1 MSQWQ
6 VPFGNERCMSFFRR
20 CHSMWLFHL
29 HSTVSIRPFSPVFL
43 WFCHSIWL
51 FLFYQYTEN
60 ICFFR
65 FSADGLHDWGIL
77 LGISLEFQE
86 IKYQPFSMTQPF
98 LLAESTVRALCWL
111 LLWNFKEKSINYFLG
126 HSHFLWLCLSLWLIQ
141 DSNWKG
147 RVLWKWFGGLATILQ
162 NWISCNEQ
170 KMREAH
176 ITRRGTSFYLLIFI
190 EKNHQ
195 P

>member
-1 MSQWQ
+1 
-6 VPFGNERCMSFFRR
+6 
-20 CHSMWLFHL
+20 MWLFHL
-29 HSTVSIRPFSPVFL
+29 HSRWTYS
-43 WFCHSIWL
+43 L
-51 FLFYQYTEN
+51 FLQFSYGSVRVHGCFSFHQYTEKY
-60 ICFFR
+60 ILFQFFR
-65 FSADGLHDWGIL
+65 RRAPWLGIL

-86 IKYQPFSMTQPF
+86 IKHQPFSMTQPF

-111 LLWNFKEKSINYFLG
+111 FLWNFREKSINYFLG

-147 RVLWKWFGGLATILQ
+147 RVLWKLFGGLATILQ

-176 ITRRGTSFYLLIFI
+176 ITRRGTDFYLLIFI